1 MSEQKTNYM
10 QLLDSWTEQNV
21 IEAFYNTDPNQE
33 DWEDRVQQVKK
44 AIREKTLESYK
55 NGCKAGAGAVRK
67 EMRQH

>member
-1 MSEQKTNYM
+1 MSEQKINYM
-10 QLLDSWTEQNV
+10 ALLNAWTDEMI
-21 IEAFYNTDPNQE
+21 IEPLLQE
-33 DWEDRVQQVKK
+33 GADAIESVQK